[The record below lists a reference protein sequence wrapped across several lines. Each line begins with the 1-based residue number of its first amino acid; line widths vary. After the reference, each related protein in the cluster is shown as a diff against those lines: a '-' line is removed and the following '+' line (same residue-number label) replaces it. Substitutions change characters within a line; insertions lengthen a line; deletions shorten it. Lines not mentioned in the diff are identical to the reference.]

1 MEMDLDDDLEA
12 ELVRRSSQKKVT
24 KEVITE
30 KNLTREEMED
40 QSRQAERESEQAKL
54 PDSVDGWERALIASP
69 NNSEL
74 WLRYAAHHITLGIF
88 FFFVLIIEPQD
99 VKNFCFENLIKEDF
113 KRFLLTLP

>member
-12 ELVRRSSQKKVT
+12 ELARRSSQKKVT
-24 KEVITE
+24 KEVVSE
-30 KNLTREEMED
+30 KSLTREEMED

-74 WLRYAAHHITLGIF
+74 WLRYAAHHITLGTF
-88 FFFVLIIEPQD
+88 
-99 VKNFCFENLIKEDF
+99 
-113 KRFLLTLP
+113 LTLVAWLGSVRRESRRETLFSFEPRSCLQRIDF